1 MVLFAKVVED
11 KKTCRSKKTRVLSD
25 RNSVTYK
32 QHSEAGQLNTL
43 FGTNEEASDDTS
55 TDEDAAGDWV
65 VLSANRVKRG
75 TDEMCDEFCLSN
87 SKAHTSTTAD
97 LFDTAAAVNASTGDE
112 NTKTFHSALLQ
123 S

>member
-1 MVLFAKVVED
+1 M
-11 KKTCRSKKTRVLSD
+11 
-25 RNSVTYK
+25 
-32 QHSEAGQLNTL
+32 
-43 FGTNEEASDDTS
+43 
-55 TDEDAAGDWV
+55 
-65 VLSANRVKRG
+65 KRG